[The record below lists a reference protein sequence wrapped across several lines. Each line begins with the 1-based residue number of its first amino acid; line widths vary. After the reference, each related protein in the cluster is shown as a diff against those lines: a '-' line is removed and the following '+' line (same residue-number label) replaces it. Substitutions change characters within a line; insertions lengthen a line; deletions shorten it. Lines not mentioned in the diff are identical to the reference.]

1 MTHRDSEAMPSPA
14 PSLSNALRTPK
25 NKTLAAWL
33 AFITG
38 QLGLHRFY
46 LFGASDPW
54 AWLHPVVAAVGWLGV
69 RRVQVYG
76 LDDQLSWLLIPL
88 LGFTIAA
95 TALTAIYYGL
105 MSAEKWNGRFNPGTP
120 DAAAGQTYWLTIG
133 AVVFSLLFGAMA
145 FVSSIVFSF
154 QRYFEFQM
162 R

>member
-1 MTHRDSEAMPSPA
+1 MPSLLKP
-14 PSLSNALRTPK
+14 LKKTK

-46 LFGASDPW
+46 LLGPSDPW
-54 AWLHPVVAAVGWLGV
+54 AWLHPVVAGIGWLGV

-88 LGFTIAA
+88 LGLTLAA

-105 MSAEKWNGRFNPGTP
+105 MSTEKWNGRYNPNTP
-120 DAAAGQTYWLTIG
+120 DDPAGQTNWLTVG
-133 AVVFSLLFGAMA
+133 AVVFSLLFGAVALMA
-145 FVSSIVFSF
+145 SIVFSF

>member
-1 MTHRDSEAMPSPA
+1 MPSTSPQA
-14 PSLSNALRTPK
+14 TK

-46 LFGASDPW
+46 LFGASDLW
-54 AWLHPVVAAVGWLGV
+54 AWLHPVVAAIGWVGV

-76 LDDQLSWLLIPL
+76 LDDQVSWVLIPL
-88 LGFTIAA
+88 LGFTLAA

-105 MSAEKWNGRFNPGTP
+105 TSTEKWNGRFNAP
-120 DAAAGQTYWLTIG
+120 DLEHPAGQTNWLTIG

-145 FVSSIVFSF
+145 LVSSIVFSL

>member
-1 MTHRDSEAMPSPA
+1 MHSPS
-14 PSLSNALRTPK
+14 NTPKNLK

-46 LFGASDPW
+46 LFGASDAW
-54 AWLHPVVAAVGWLGV
+54 AWLHPVVSGIGWWGV
-69 RRVQVYG
+69 RRVQLYG
-76 LDDQLSWLLIPL
+76 LDDHLSWVLIPL
-88 LGFTIAA
+88 LGFTLAA

-105 MSAEKWNGRFNPGTP
+105 MSAEKWNNRFNPSAP
-120 DAAAGQTYWLTIG
+120 DAPEGQTHWLTIG
-133 AVVFSLLFGAMA
+133 AVVFSLLFGAVALM
-145 FVSSIVFSF
+145 SSIVFSF